1 MKLLTPFISIVIAE
15 AAGLLGS
22 LVTTP
27 AVKTWYPT
35 LMKPAWNP
43 PASVFG
49 PVWTVLYV
57 LMGIAAAIVWNH
69 RELPGAKAALWV
81 YGVQLVLNLAWSL
94 LFFGLKNPGIALIE
108 ICVLLVTIIITTI
121 MFWRVNTWAGVLML
135 PYIVWVSFAT
145 YLNYTIWSLN

>member
-22 LVTTP
+22 LATTP
-27 AVKTWYPT
+27 AVKAWYPT

-69 RELPGAKAALWV
+69 RKLPGAQAALWV

-94 LFFGLKNPGIALIE
+94 LFFGLKNPGVALIE

-135 PYIVWVSFAT
+135 PYIIWVSFAT